1 MSSRPTSAH
10 AGVSSTAAAPVAASK
25 AAAAVP
31 ESGGGSEENSFFE
44 RKMAFR
50 KQIKLQLKA
59 MSQSAVDT
67 ASSAVAARLLASSQ
81 LAEDTSS
88 SGGSSGGGA
97 VSIYLAMPG
106 ELNTQAIVSE
116 LFKRGKKVYIPKVL
130 GPRSADMRMF
140 PLRSEEEVD
149 SFPLTKW
156 KIPEPSEE
164 LVLSREDGVLAGDID
179 VVVVPAMAFDA
190 GCNRLGHGRGYYDS
204 FFERVNKANAE
215 KGRPPPVKMGV
226 CFDEQVVDCVPTTA
240 TDVRLDFV
248 FTPSRTFTR
257 DDDDGNGGGS

>member
-1 MSSRPTSAH
+1 MLPPSSENSIASYSSALSICHGGVLSVGMRGVVRLFPSNAPPLGVIHHELQRAAATRLNFAIMSSRPTSAH

-116 LFKRGKKVYIPKVL
+116 LFKRGKKVYIPKV
-130 GPRSADMRMF
+130 RSQALLIGAHAQLHLVIVSDDSSRNTRISSMT
-140 PLRSEEEVD
+140 LREQCHGGAM
-149 SFPLTKW
+149 L
-156 KIPEPSEE
+156 
-164 LVLSREDGVLAGDID
+164 LVYTCRSI
-179 VVVVPAMAFDA
+179 
-190 GCNRLGHGRGYYDS
+190 
-204 FFERVNKANAE
+204 
-215 KGRPPPVKMGV
+215 
-226 CFDEQVVDCVPTTA
+226 T
-240 TDVRLDFV
+240 
-248 FTPSRTFTR
+248 
-257 DDDDGNGGGS
+257 